1 MFYLRIKK
9 VRTSFKKFNSSELK
23 QLVWCLNDLA
33 RLKIAR
39 KIPIPYTRLNFQICQ
54 FLMRR
59 GFLSAVTLVPA
70 KKTDYLA
77 GAIFVR
83 VRIVDNKKPFTR
95 VLLHELRHTH
105 KTRRYGASYTNTI
118 SWWKLRPFRDAKLV
132 IVKTSLGL
140 MTAHECVYY
149 RIGGRILL
157 ILF

>member
-83 VRIVDNKKPFTR
+83 VRVVDNKKPFTR

-105 KTRRYGASYTNTI
+105 K
-118 SWWKLRPFRDAKLV
+118 
-132 IVKTSLGL
+132 
-140 MTAHECVYY
+140 
-149 RIGGRILL
+149 
-157 ILF
+157 